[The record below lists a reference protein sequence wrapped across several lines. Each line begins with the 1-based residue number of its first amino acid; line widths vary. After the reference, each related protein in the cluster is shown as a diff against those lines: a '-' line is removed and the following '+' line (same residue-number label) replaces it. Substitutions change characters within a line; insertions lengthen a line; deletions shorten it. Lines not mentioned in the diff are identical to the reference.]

1 MADLPKPDPSQG
13 ADVFHELDTGFSR
26 YCFFFPLN
34 GTSLLA
40 THMAAITELAEEL
53 GEGKYF
59 EIYAM
64 ADRTGSQQVNY
75 QVSKGRYNAVET
87 GLFQAGFSDDPE
99 NFGNTEKI
107 LGEDF
112 WEFQSETTNDP
123 MFDDDTATAMF
134 RVVVVYVWQDA
145 ETSLTEHAD
154 LPLIIYGRSVTQPK
168 V

>member
-1 MADLPKPDPSQG
+1 MADLPTPDPSQG

-34 GTSLLA
+34 GMSLLA
-40 THMAAITELAEEL
+40 SHMAAIEELAAEL
-53 GEGKYF
+53 NEGKEF

-75 QVSKGRYNAVET
+75 QVSKGRYNAVEM
-87 GLFQAGFSDDPE
+87 GLFKAGFEDDPE
-99 NFGNTEKI
+99 NFGNNEKI

-123 MFDDDTATAMF
+123 MFADDTATAMF
-134 RVVVVYVWQDA
+134 RVVVVYIWSDF
-145 ETSLTEHAD
+145 ESSLTEHAD
-154 LPLIIYGRSVTQPK
+154 LPLIVYGRTVTQPNL
-168 V
+168 